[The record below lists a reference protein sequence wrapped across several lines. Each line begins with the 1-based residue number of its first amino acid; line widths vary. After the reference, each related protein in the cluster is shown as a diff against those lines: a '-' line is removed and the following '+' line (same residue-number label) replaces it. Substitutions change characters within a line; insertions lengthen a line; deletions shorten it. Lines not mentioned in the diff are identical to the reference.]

1 MVGHFLSSDIIAS
14 RFWHDLNLKP
24 DVRMLQVLKMKATA
38 LVFEPSTKNSTTGA
52 DASGKYQL
60 AGRIHKFINALTTHS
75 ELLSHPPAECSYAN
89 TEAKQVLISW
99 A

>member
-1 MVGHFLSSDIIAS
+1 M
-14 RFWHDLNLKP
+14 
-24 DVRMLQVLKMKATA
+24 
-38 LVFEPSTKNSTTGA
+38 TKNSTTGA

-60 AGRIHKFINALTTHS
+60 AGIHKFINALTTNVNY
-75 ELLSHPPAECSYAN
+75 LATHPVSAAECSYAN